1 MIEQVEEVR
10 AEAQIL
16 SVRNLEDLLQ
26 GQVDVPLRGPDNA
39 VARRVP
45 VDSGVAITTC
55 GKRSEWIRSI
65 SCRVNPVIRTITPD
79 ILLVAKPGELTSSE

>member
-10 AEAQIL
+10 AEAQLLFARNIEDFLQSEVHIL
-16 SVRNLEDLLQ
+16 LL
-26 GQVDVPLRGPDNA
+26 GPDNA

-45 VDSGVAITTC
+45 VDSGVAISSR

-65 SCRVNPVIRTITPD
+65 SCWIHPVNSRTSGSARTGGIS
-79 ILLVAKPGELTSSE
+79 AA